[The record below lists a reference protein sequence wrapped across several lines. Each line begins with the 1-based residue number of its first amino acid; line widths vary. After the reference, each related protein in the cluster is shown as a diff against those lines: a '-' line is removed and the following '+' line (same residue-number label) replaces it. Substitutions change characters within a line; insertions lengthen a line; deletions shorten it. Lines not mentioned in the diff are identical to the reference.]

1 MARVVIIGFL
11 LLLMVALAA
20 CGGSQADTTTGVS
33 GAAQATPGGFF
44 GGGEMPL
51 SMKLPAGMLM
61 VEGTPN
67 AVTPEQAKGLLPLW
81 QMLRALQESST
92 ASQAEVEAV
101 LGQIQEAM
109 TPAQLAVIEE
119 MDQGQMQVM
128 VQELGIGGQGG
139 TDTTEV
145 GASVPPDVLTAG
157 AGQSP
162 PGMNP
167 DGLTDLGPEEQA
179 ALMTEGMDSGSEM
192 AQTDA
197 VVELLETRT
206 TEV

>member
-1 MARVVIIGFL
+1 MIVGL
-11 LLLMVALAA
+11 LVLAVALSA
-20 CGGSQADTTTGVS
+20 CGSNQADSAAPASEATIP
-33 GAAQATPGGFF
+33 AQAA
-44 GGGEMPL
+44 ENIAL
-51 SMKLPAGMLM
+51 SPSMQLSVGTVML
-61 VEGTPN
+61 EDTAL
-67 AVTPEQAKGLLPLW
+67 AVTQAQAQELLPLW

-92 ASQAEVEAV
+92 ASQMEVEAV

-119 MDQGQMQVM
+119 MDQGQMQVL
-128 VQELGIGGQGG
+128 VQELGTGGQGG
-139 TDTTEV
+139 TDTTED
-145 GASVPPDVLTAG
+145 GASLPPGVMIAG

-167 DGLTDLGPEEQA
+167 DGVTDLGAEEQA